1 MCENCNNLFDLKNNL
16 PYIFPCGHTLC
27 ENCLNSIEFQNKKCK
42 CPIDSKEYE
51 IAKEKISK
59 NEMLIDYMKENILG
73 PRYSYQVRE
82 SVITKATFCHTI
94 RRNFIQKLGHY
105 LYKLVYV
112 KIVLSIANL
121 MLWPFRKI
129 HQFIMKIRNLLYLN
143 YLKIKLFLIK
153 IYKKIKSIRLPK
165 LNIRSKYYYKIKER
179 IAHSRL
185 IRAIIKFFR
194 YTLRAP
200 IFFNYL
206 KLMKNLLYKSQKNVK
221 NKCMKVINVILTF
234 MGICLSH
241 SVAFYTNNLENFFII
256 LLLLNESTIV
266 LNDFRKMNEEKAH
279 KKYIY
284 KNKIKNRT
292 ARGALRKNDFG
303 MGNYINN
310 KNNDEED
317 DEYLKDKKKHH
328 RGQKCV
334 RRWIGFML
342 FWYFFPMISRYLIEF
357 IKYWEYSKN
366 YLDYETQEKNVK
378 NNIAVVN
385 HLLVIPKLLI
395 VFYLTS

>member
-129 HQFIMKIRNLLYLN
+129 HQFIMKIRNL
-143 YLKIKLFLIK
+143 
-153 IYKKIKSIRLPK
+153 
-165 LNIRSKYYYKIKER
+165 
-179 IAHSRL
+179 
-185 IRAIIKFFR
+185 IKFFR

-256 LLLLNESTIV
+256 LLLLNESIIV